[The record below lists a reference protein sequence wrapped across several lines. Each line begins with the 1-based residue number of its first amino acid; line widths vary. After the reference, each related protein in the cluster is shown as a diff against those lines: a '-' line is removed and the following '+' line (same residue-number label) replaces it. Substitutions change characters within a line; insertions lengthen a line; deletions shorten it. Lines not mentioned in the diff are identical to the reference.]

1 MRLSVR
7 VCSVVLVVTFLHS
20 AGASA
25 QSLAEPKTVTLTPF
39 ISAGFGSS
47 DGLGGSPGVG
57 VAIAYDFTSNLG
69 VEGEFTHLFDV
80 AGNDPN
86 VDSSVQN
93 YNANAIYHFDVK
105 HATPY
110 ATFGLGVEHLGRSV
124 KNPDTLA
131 LYAPPSTEIAYNF
144 GGGVKF
150 PLSQNFLVRGDMRRF
165 QANDLAPNYW
175 RLYGGLTWWIKR

>member
-7 VCSVVLVVTFLHS
+7 VCSVFVSVTFLLTS
-20 AGASA
+20 GAFA
-25 QSLAEPKTVTLTPF
+25 QSLAEPQTITVTPF
-39 ISAGFGSS
+39 VSAAFGTS
-47 DGLGGSPGVG
+47 DGLGGSAGLG
-57 VAIAYDFTSNLG
+57 VAVAYDFTSNLG
-69 VEGEFTHLFDV
+69 AEGEFTHLFDV

-93 YNANAIYHFDVK
+93 YNANAIYHFGLK

-110 ATFGLGVEHLGRSV
+110 ATFGLGVEHIGRSV
-124 KNPDTLA
+124 KDPATLA
-131 LYAPPSTEIAYNF
+131 LYPPPATEITYNF
-144 GGGVKF
+144 GGGVKY

-175 RLYGGLTWWIKR
+175 RLYAGLTWWIKR